1 MTLSAKWVSMD
12 VNLPQLSLSIQNS
25 GQLTLFCSLWASQVA
40 QWWKYSPANA
50 GDTGDKGLISGSGR
64 SPGGGNGNLLQ
75 YSCLENPM
83 DRRAWRLTVNAIT
96 ELDMT
101 ERTHTHM
108 HTYTHTHTPTHT
120 HAHLHTRVT
129 LRRPTYIEP
138 RLLTHRNCE
147 IKNVLYCL
155 KLLNLLS
162 CVATE
167 N

>member
-1 MTLSAKWVSMD
+1 MTLSAKWVSTD

-83 DRRAWRLTVNAIT
+83 DRRVWWATVHGAT
-96 ELDMT
+96 ESEMT
-101 ERTHTHM
+101 HQLSIHM
-108 HTYTHTHTPTHT
+108 HAHEHAHTHTIIKIVLTSQ
-120 HAHLHTRVT
+120 T
-129 LRRPTYIEP
+129 LWNGFGHSQGLKIVF
-138 RLLTHRNCE
+138 E
-147 IKNVLYCL
+147 ICCFISFKN
-155 KLLNLLS
+155 
-162 CVATE
+162 
-167 N
+167 